1 VIRSRPLLALT
12 AAELVSQLG
21 SSLSALALPWFVLVT
36 THSTSRM
43 GFVFAA
49 GLLPYVLFGLHAG
62 VVVDRLG
69 PRTTMLVSDLS
80 RAPVIALV
88 PLLHAVGGLSY
99 PTILAVAFVHG
110 TFSTAYFSCQRAVL
124 PSIVGAGEQDVSRAN
139 TLLEG
144 ATNVTSFVGP
154 AIAGVLIGLVGA
166 TDVMWIDAGS
176 FLLSFVLVAAFVRVV
191 REVHDREEVGGVLAG
206 LAYIVRDRFVGR
218 AVLSP
223 FLFGAAF
230 PLVFASFPVVAFRD
244 YDHNPRVAG
253 PLFAAYGGGTLAGS
267 FATYAALARF
277 KATSIAV
284 FAAVAL
290 AAPFWLFVP
299 RVPLAVFVVA
309 MAVIGFGNPMT
320 NGPYLGILTTRVPPP
335 LFPKVLQAI
344 IVSNQVIRP
353 AAYAAA
359 GFLFASLGLHVIY
372 AVAAA
377 LATAASLNFILAVQ
391 SGSLDADRA
400 TAPEQGSTLP

>member
-1 VIRSRPLLALT
+1 LT
-12 AAELVSQLG
+12 TAELISRLG
-21 SSLSALALPWFVLVT
+21 SSLTALALPWFVLVT

-43 GFVFAA
+43 GIVFAVEV
-49 GLLPYVLFGLHAG
+49 LPFVVFGLHAG

-69 PRTTMLVSDLS
+69 PRTTMLLSDLA

-88 PLLHAVGGLSY
+88 PFLQTVGGLSF
-99 PTILAVAFVHG
+99 PLILVVAFVQG
-110 TFSTAYFSCQRAVL
+110 ALSTAYFTCQRAVI
-124 PSIVGAGEQDVSRAN
+124 PAIVGTGEQEVARAN

-144 ATNVTSFVGP
+144 ATNFTSFAGP
-154 AIAGVLIGLVGA
+154 AIAGLLIGLLGA
-166 TDVMWIDAGS
+166 ADVLWIDAAS
-176 FLLSFVLVAAFVRVV
+176 FLVSFVLVAAFVRVV

-206 LAYIVRDRFVGR
+206 LAYIFRDPFVRR

-230 PLVFASFPVVAFRD
+230 PLVFASFPVLAFKE

-253 PLFAAYGGGTLAGS
+253 LLFAAYGGGTLVGS
-267 FATYAALARF
+267 FATYAALSRF
-277 KATSIAV
+277 KPVSIAV
-284 FAAVAL
+284 GAAAMIAL
-290 AAPFWLFVP
+290 PFWLLVP
-299 RVPLAVFVVA
+299 RVPLAVVVFA

-320 NGPYLGILTTRVPPP
+320 NGPYFGILTARVPPAV
-335 LFPKVLQAI
+335 FPKVVQAI

-359 GFLFASLGLHVIY
+359 GFLFASLGLHVVY

-391 SGSLDADRA
+391 SEPLDP
-400 TAPEQGSTLP
+400 TAQPPDEASTLP

>member
-1 VIRSRPLLALT
+1 LT
-12 AAELVSQLG
+12 TAELISQLG
-21 SSLSALALPWFVLVT
+21 SSLSGLALPWFVLVT

-43 GFVFAA
+43 GIVFAVE
-49 GLLPYVLFGLHAG
+49 LLPFVLFGLHAG

-69 PRTTMLVSDLS
+69 PRTTMLVSDLA

-99 PTILAVAFVHG
+99 PLILAVAFVHG
-110 TFSTAYFSCQRAVL
+110 ALSTAYFTCQRAVI
-124 PSIVGAGEQDVSRAN
+124 PAIVGMAEQDVARAN

-144 ATNVTSFVGP
+144 ASNFTSFAGP
-154 AIAGVLIGLVGA
+154 AIAGVLIGLLGA
-166 TDVMWIDAGS
+166 VDVMWIDAGS
-176 FLLSFVLVAAFVRVV
+176 FLVSFVLVASFVRVAH
-191 REVHDREEVGGVLAG
+191 EVHDREAAGGVLGG
-206 LAYIVRDRFVGR
+206 LAYILGDRFLRR

-253 PLFAAYGGGTLAGS
+253 LLFAAYGGGTLIGS

-277 KATSIAV
+277 KAVSIAV
-284 FAAVAL
+284 GAAAMI
-290 AAPFWLFVP
+290 AAPFWLLVP

-320 NGPYLGILTTRVPPP
+320 NAPYFGILTARVPPAR
-335 LFPKVLQAI
+335 FPKVVQAI

-359 GFLFASLGLHVIY
+359 GFLFASLGLHFIY
-372 AVAAA
+372 AVAAV
-377 LATAASLNFILAVQ
+377 LATAASFNFILAVR
-391 SGSLDADRA
+391 SEPLEEA
-400 TAPEQGSTLP
+400 STLP

>member
-1 VIRSRPLLALT
+1 MIRSRPLLALT
-12 AAELVSQLG
+12 TAELISQLG
-21 SSLSALALPWFVLVT
+21 SSLSGLALPWFVLVT

-43 GFVFAA
+43 GIVFAVE
-49 GLLPYVLFGLHAG
+49 LLPFVLFGLHAG

-69 PRTTMLVSDLS
+69 PRATMLLSDLA
-80 RAPVIALV
+80 RAPVIALI

-99 PTILAVAFVHG
+99 ALILAVAFVHG
-110 TFSTAYFSCQRAVL
+110 AFSTAYFTCQRAVIPAL
-124 PSIVGAGEQDVSRAN
+124 VGTAEQDVARAN

-144 ATNVTSFVGP
+144 ATNFTGFAGP
-154 AIAGVLIGLVGA
+154 AIAGVLIGLLGA

-176 FLLSFVLVAAFVRVV
+176 FLVSFVLVAGFVRVV

-206 LAYIVRDRFVGR
+206 LAYILRDRFVGR

-244 YDHNPRVAG
+244 YDHDPRVAG
-253 PLFAAYGGGTLAGS
+253 LLFSAYGGGTLVGS
-267 FATYAALARF
+267 FVTYAVLGRF
-277 KATSIAV
+277 RATSIAM

-309 MAVIGFGNPMT
+309 MALIGFGNPMT
-320 NGPYLGILTTRVPPP
+320 NAPYFGILTTRVPPA
-335 LFPKVLQAI
+335 LFPKVIQAI

-359 GFLFASLGLHVIY
+359 GFLFASLGLHFIY

-377 LATAASLNFILAVQ
+377 LATAASVNFIVAVR
-391 SGSLDADRA
+391 SEPLEEA
-400 TAPEQGSTLP
+400 STLR

>member
-12 AAELVSQLG
+12 AAELISQLG
-21 SSLSALALPWFVLVT
+21 SSLSGLALPWFVLVT

-43 GFVFAA
+43 GLVFAVE
-49 GLLPYVLFGLHAG
+49 LLPFVLFGLHAG

-69 PRTTMLVSDLS
+69 PRATMLVSDLA
-80 RAPVIALV
+80 RAPVIALI
-88 PLLHAVGGLSY
+88 PFLHAVGGLSF
-99 PTILAVAFVHG
+99 PLILAVAFVHG
-110 TFSTAYFSCQRAVL
+110 ALSTAYFTCQR
-124 PSIVGAGEQDVSRAN
+124 SIIPALVGMGEQDLARAN
-139 TLLEG
+139 TILEG
-144 ATNVTSFVGP
+144 ATNFTSFAGP
-154 AIAGVLIGLVGA
+154 AIAGVLIGLLGA
-166 TDVMWIDAGS
+166 TDVMWIDAAS
-176 FLLSFVLVAAFVRVV
+176 FLASFVLVAAFVRVV
-191 REVHDREEVGGVLAG
+191 REVHDREEAGGVLAG
-206 LAYIVRDRFVGR
+206 LAYIMRDRFVGR

-230 PLVFASFPVVAFRD
+230 PLVFASFPVLAFRD

-253 PLFAAYGGGTLAGS
+253 LLFAAYGGGTLVGS
-267 FATYAALARF
+267 FVTYAVLSRF

-299 RVPLAVFVVA
+299 RVPLAVFVAA
-309 MAVIGFGNPMT
+309 MALIGFGNPMT
-320 NGPYLGILTTRVPPP
+320 NAPYFGILTTRVPPA

-372 AVAAA
+372 AAAA
-377 LATAASLNFILAVQ
+377 VLATAASLNFILAVR
-391 SGSLDADRA
+391 SEPLEEA
-400 TAPEQGSTLP
+400 STVL

>member
-1 VIRSRPLLALT
+1 VIRNRSLLALT
-12 AAELVSQLG
+12 TAELISQLG
-21 SSLSALALPWFVLVT
+21 SSLSGLALPWFVLVT

-43 GFVFAA
+43 GVVFAVE
-49 GLLPYVLFGLHAG
+49 LLPFVLFGLHAG

-69 PRTTMLVSDLS
+69 PRATMLVSDLA

-88 PLLHAVGGLSY
+88 PFLDAVGGLSFGL
-99 PTILAVAFVHG
+99 ILAVAFVHG
-110 TFSTAYFSCQRAVL
+110 AFSTAYFTCQRAMI
-124 PSIVGAGEQDVSRAN
+124 PAIVGASEQDVARAN

-144 ATNVTSFVGP
+144 ATNFTSFAGP
-154 AIAGVLIGLVGA
+154 GLAGVLIGVLGA
-166 TDVMWIDAGS
+166 TSVMWIDAAS
-176 FLLSFVLVAAFVRVV
+176 FLLSFVLVGGFVRVTRV
-191 REVHDREEVGGVLAG
+191 VHDREETGGVLAG

-230 PLVFASFPVVAFRD
+230 PLVFASFPVLAFRD

-253 PLFAAYGGGTLAGS
+253 LLFAAYGGGTVLGS
-267 FATYAALARF
+267 FATYAALSRF

-284 FAAVAL
+284 FAAAAL
-290 AAPFWLFVP
+290 ALPFWLLVP
-299 RVPLAVFVVA
+299 HVPLAVFVVA

-320 NGPYLGILTTRVPPP
+320 NAPYFGILTTRLPPA

-359 GFLFASLGLHVIY
+359 GFLFASLGLHAIY
-372 AVAAA
+372 ALAAV
-377 LATAASLNFILAVQ
+377 LASAASLNFVLAVQ
-391 SGSLDADRA
+391 SESRRE
-400 TAPEQGSTLP
+400 PVTLA

>member
-12 AAELVSQLG
+12 TAELISQLG
-21 SSLSALALPWFVLVT
+21 SSLSGLALPWFVLVT

-43 GFVFAA
+43 GIVFAVE
-49 GLLPYVLFGLHAG
+49 LLPFVLFGLHAG

-69 PRTTMLVSDLS
+69 PRTTMLLSDLT

-99 PTILAVAFVHG
+99 PLILAVAFVHG
-110 TFSTAYFSCQRAVL
+110 ALSTAYFTCQRAVL
-124 PSIVGAGEQDVSRAN
+124 PAIVGAAEQDLARAN

-144 ATNVTSFVGP
+144 ATNFTSFAGP
-154 AIAGVLIGLVGA
+154 ASAGVLIGLLGA
-166 TDVMWIDAGS
+166 VDVMWIDAAS
-176 FLLSFVLVAAFVRVV
+176 FLASFALVGLFVRVAT
-191 REVHDREEVGGVLAG
+191 EVHDREEAGGVLAG

-230 PLVFASFPVVAFRD
+230 PLVFASFPVLAFRD

-253 PLFAAYGGGTLAGS
+253 LLFGAYGGGTLVGS
-267 FATYAALARF
+267 FVTYAVLARF
-277 KATSIAV
+277 KATSIAI

-290 AAPFWLFVP
+290 AVPFWLFVP
-299 RVPLAVFVVA
+299 HVPLAVFVVA

-320 NGPYLGILTTRVPPP
+320 NAPYFGILTARVPPA

-344 IVSNQVIRP
+344 IVSNQVVRP
-353 AAYAAA
+353 AAYATA
-359 GFLFASLGLHVIY
+359 GFLFAALGLHAIY
-372 AVAAA
+372 AIAAV
-377 LATAASLNFILAVQ
+377 LATAASFNFIAAVR
-391 SGSLDADRA
+391 SEPLEEA
-400 TAPEQGSTLP
+400 STLP